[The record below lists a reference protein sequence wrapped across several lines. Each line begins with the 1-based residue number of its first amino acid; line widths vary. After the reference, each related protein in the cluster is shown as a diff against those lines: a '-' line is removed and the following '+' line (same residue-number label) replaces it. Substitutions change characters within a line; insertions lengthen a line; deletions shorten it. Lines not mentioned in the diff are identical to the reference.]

1 MDSSRSCRTCVH
13 FHDDGKCYRYPP
25 SAPVF
30 AVSFNGVTH
39 YPKALKNG
47 SAMLD
52 FPTVAETDVCG
63 EYVSRAADHS
73 CDGGYEEES

>member
-1 MDSSRSCRTCVH
+1 MTEIKRCS
-13 FHDDGKCYRYPP
+13 KC
-25 SAPVF
+25 
-30 AVSFNGVTH
+30 G
-39 YPKALKNG
+39 
-47 SAMLD
+47 AMLD